1 MPAASQVVATSSRVG
16 LPDSNDEGV
25 GGRLL
30 AAKRDG
36 DHVLGRDR
44 QGLLQEL
51 EELKKLKKAVD

>member
-1 MPAASQVVATSSRVG
+1 LPLVAVLVCPIVTMRG
-16 LPDSNDEGV
+16 W

-36 DHVLGRDR
+36 DRVLGRDR